1 MTTLTVNTN
10 NLLKGKFQVQVSD
23 DTQLTGRG
31 ISKCKY
37 VGDLNVY
44 MITRKTIETLKGKF
58 NVVENSK
65 W

>member
-10 NLLKGKFQVQVSD
+10 NILKGKFQVQVSD
-23 DTQLTGRG
+23 DTQLNGKG

-37 VGDLNVY
+37 VGDLNIY
-44 MITRKTIETLKGKF
+44 MITKNAIETLKGKF

>member
-10 NLLKGKFQVQVSD
+10 NLLKGKYQVQVSD
-23 DTQLTGRG
+23 DTQLSGRG
-31 ISKCKY
+31 ISKCKH

-44 MITRKTIETLKGKF
+44 MITKKTIENLKSEF
-58 NVVENSK
+58 NVIEKSR